1 MPPGEVEELAAGA
14 DLTPMDGLL
23 GAARE
28 VLGMEL
34 AYLAEVTESELVLR
48 DVDGDTTAYGDVRPG
63 FSLPREYSWCHEMVA
78 GEAPQLV
85 PDAREL
91 RQAAGHPF
99 VIATGIRAYAGVP
112 VRRPDGSVFGT
123 LCCLSRA
130 PQPQLDERDLRYLDV
145 LARMAGQRLDA
156 AESAQLRRR
165 EEVEA
170 AAGQALMAALNA
182 RENYTAAHSEA
193 VLELAL
199 EVAAEL
205 GLDGEDATSV
215 GQVALLHDI
224 GKVGVPDAILQKPG
238 RLTAPEWD
246 VMREHPS
253 IGAEIVSAIGSLSH
267 LAPAVRAEHEHWDGG
282 GYPDGLAGEAVP
294 LTSRICFVC
303 DAWHAMTSDR
313 PYRRALTP
321 AEARAEI
328 ERHAGT
334 QFCPTTVA
342 ALLRVLDREGTP
354 VERADEA
361 VSGKSPLPRVRPD
374 RPLEAELRALITVSS
389 AVAGA
394 HRFEEV
400 LDAVGAQAC
409 KVLRASGISI
419 SRWEPEHDRMRTLA
433 NAGELA
439 PGEEERPQEETW
451 ALRALDRVLV
461 ERGEPYVIALEH
473 VGLPD
478 EEREFLE
485 RVGRG
490 SALAAPIRFGDGV
503 WGVLEAYSPLG
514 APPFTASHVRFAEAL
529 CAQVA
534 TAIGRAEL
542 FSRLESLAYQD
553 PLTRLPNRRALD
565 ERLEEAVAR
574 GLATGRELALVFC
587 DLDGL
592 KEVNDR
598 SGHDAGDRALQ
609 AAGRALADA
618 AEAFPGSFTSR
629 LGGDEFCV
637 LMEGYGPEAARA
649 LARDAARRLSA
660 VPSGPLTFSC
670 GVACLDEEHRRSAD
684 LFRAADAAQ
693 YAAKRVGGGKLFVAE
708 PGIPTPAIPVPEPWS
723 RRRFRDAGPHER
735 EALVRFLLELLDG
748 DLDGAGELARLE
760 AVAGAFAEAF
770 DAARWAISRRRPGAP
785 EVETLLGSE
794 RRDRYDPDAPD
805 VRFSVEDE
813 AYALADYPLTAQV
826 LERGGGFAIE
836 AADERADER
845 ERALLAEWGFT
856 AVTAAAALAPDGVAW
871 LIELFSD
878 ARTHS
883 LPTALPEL
891 RLLAGE
897 AAGRGPAPVTAPVKV
912 SETGTEAP

>member
-1 MPPGEVEELAAGA
+1 ML
-14 DLTPMDGLL
+14 
-23 GAARE
+23 
-28 VLGMEL
+28 
-34 AYLAEVTESELVLR
+34 
-48 DVDGDTTAYGDVRPG
+48 
-63 FSLPREYSWCHEMVA
+63 
-78 GEAPQLV
+78 
-85 PDAREL
+85 
-91 RQAAGHPF
+91 
-99 VIATGIRAYAGVP
+99 ATGIRAYAGVP
-112 VRRPDGSVFGT
+112 VRRSDGTVFGT
-123 LCCLSRA
+123 LCCLSRL
-130 PQPQLDERDLRYLDV
+130 PQPQLDERDLRYLGV
-145 LARMAGQRLDA
+145 LARMAADRLDA
-156 AESAQLRRR
+156 AEGAQLRRR

-170 AAGQALMAALNA
+170 AAGQALLAALNA

-199 EVAAEL
+199 EVASEL
-205 GLDGEDATSV
+205 GMETDEVTSV

-253 IGAEIVSAIGSLSH
+253 IGAQIVSAIGSLSH
-267 LAPAVRAEHEHWDGG
+267 LAPAVRAEHERWDGA

-294 LTSRICFVC
+294 LASRICFVC

-328 ERHAGT
+328 ERHAGS

-342 ALLRVLDREGTP
+342 ALMRVLDREGAP
-354 VERADEA
+354 VGRQEESVAG
-361 VSGKSPLPRVRPD
+361 SSPLPRVRPD

-400 LDAVGAQAC
+400 LDAVGEQAC
-409 KVLRASGISI
+409 KVLRASAVSI

-433 NAGELA
+433 NSGELN
-439 PGEEERPQEETW
+439 PEEEPRPEEETW
-451 ALRALDRVLV
+451 ALTELDRMLV
-461 ERGEPYVIALEH
+461 ERGEPYVIALDQPA
-473 VGLPD
+473 LPD

-485 RVGRG
+485 QTRHG
-490 SALAAPIRFGDGV
+490 SALASPIRFGDGV

-574 GLATGRELALVFC
+574 ALATTAELALVFC

-592 KEVNDR
+592 KDVNDR
-598 SGHDAGDRALQ
+598 FGHDAGDRALQ

-618 AEAFPGSFTSR
+618 AGAFPGSFTSR

-637 LMEGYGPEAARA
+637 LMEGYGADAARA
-649 LARDAARRLSA
+649 LARDAAQRLSA
-660 VPSGPLTFSC
+660 APGGPLTFSC

-693 YAAKRVGGGKLFVAE
+693 YAAKRVGGDKLFVAE

-735 EALVRFLLELLDG
+735 EALVRYLLDLLDG

-760 AVAGAFAEAF
+760 AVSGAFAEAF
-770 DAARWAISRRRPGAP
+770 DVARWAISRRRPGAP
-785 EVETLLGSE
+785 DVETVLGAE

-805 VRFSVEDE
+805 VRFSVADE
-813 AYALADYPLTAQV
+813 AYALADYPLTAEV
-826 LERGGGFAIE
+826 LERGGGFSIDE
-836 AADERADER
+836 ADESADPR

-856 AVTAAAALAPDGVAW
+856 AVTAAAALAADGTAW

-878 ARTHS
+878 ARTHA
-883 LPTALPEL
+883 LPSALPEL

-897 AAGRGPAPVTAPVKV
+897 AVGRGRGPGYGAADTTPTSPSTSTA
-912 SETGTEAP
+912 G